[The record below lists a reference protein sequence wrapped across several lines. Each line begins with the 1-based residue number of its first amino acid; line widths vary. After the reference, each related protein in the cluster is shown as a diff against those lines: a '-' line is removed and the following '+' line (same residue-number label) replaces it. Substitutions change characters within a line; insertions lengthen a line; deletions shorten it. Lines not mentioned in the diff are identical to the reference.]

1 MHCGVFNLTTDPL
14 LSDTLTGVYPSLW
27 ESLRDVHYNYVTV
40 IFVFISF
47 VDIVIGPIFTETV
60 FTLTQEFLRH
70 GLLTLPY
77 PWPNL
82 PILFMLHFLAIS
94 IVGIWYMAASLLY
107 FLLTFKVGFGSIDKP
122 RYVHRNRF
130 TYLRYCRT
138 VEAFQQRFFLEFQKS
153 FTVSTNIRSFIPRPE
168 KFSVSFVF
176 VLYMLI
182 VFGSFF
188 FLHYSVTLIIALV
201 YFLFSMKYYQNQVRV
216 IPL

>member
-1 MHCGVFNLTTDPL
+1 MHCGVLNLTTYPL
-14 LSDTLTGVYPSLW
+14 LFDTLTGVYPSLW

-40 IFVFISF
+40 IFVVISF

-138 VEAFQQRFFLEFQKS
+138 VEAFQQSFFGIPKKVFPYQLIS
-153 FTVSTNIRSFIPRPE
+153 FLLYLDPRSSP
-168 KFSVSFVF
+168 SASCSCCTCSLCSAVSFSCTTRSRSS
-176 VLYMLI
+176 LPSCISCSL
-182 VFGSFF
+182 
-188 FLHYSVTLIIALV
+188 
-201 YFLFSMKYYQNQVRV
+201 
-216 IPL
+216 